1 MRLERDEFVIT
12 YDATKATPKT
22 LLAAIREAG
31 YTAQLVTGK
40 GAQVAPAMPSELPK
54 GFALLDEAM
63 GQAQRERKPIVLDF
77 TAEWC
82 SPCQRMDN
90 TTFADAQVKE
100 LLQRCVFVK
109 VDTDQHPELARR
121 LGVAGLP
128 DIRFVTP
135 DGKLRQMLRGFQ
147 STEAFASE
155 LLRFIQSVQ
164 R

>member
-12 YDATKATPKT
+12 YDATKATAKT
-22 LLAAIREAG
+22 LLTAIRKAG

-40 GAQVAPAMPSELPK
+40 GVQVAPAMPAELPK

-63 GQAQRERKPIVLDF
+63 AQAQRERKPIVLDF

-109 VDTDQHPELARR
+109 VDTDQHPELAQR

-147 STEAFASE
+147 SAEAFASE